1 MNGISFLAAVAALGL
16 LISFGSIYFISRLAR
31 RNSIGKRTLEFH
43 HTHETPIP
51 RLGGVGLALAFVT
64 VTVFYLAGNFPA
76 DNKEDC
82 RMVLAA
88 AIAMFALG
96 LWDDLKPIGAR
107 RKLVGQI
114 LIASAAFAMGI
125 GIYNVSVPFTHATL
139 ELGLWAWPVTVLW
152 LVATTN
158 LINLI
163 DGLDGLAGGI
173 CLMLM
178 ILLTY
183 VGGESCASFI
193 AAGMIGALVGFLNF
207 NLPPARI
214 YLGDGGAYFLGFLIG
229 SLSLVSSQKGSII
242 AALIAPLFV
251 LALPILDT
259 SLAILRRGLSGLPLF
274 RADRRHLH
282 HRILKT
288 GVARREVVLGAYI
301 FTAFFLVL
309 GFVTFWN
316 HNEHLPILI
325 GFGALFILLTAGKL
339 SFTNEWFSVGRVLG
353 NSISMRADIQFALA
367 QTRWLILGSERG
379 ATLENICE
387 DTALIARKLGFSSM
401 VIQMDSVEKK
411 WMFTES
417 TGEVCW
423 KFQQKLPSHN
433 ECQLELTAC
442 IPASENPIGTTA
454 PDIRRLKDEV
464 TFEIISDLLV
474 EGWVKAVNEWRC
486 HHHDLPPRF
495 NLQKPD

>member
-1 MNGISFLAAVAALGL
+1 MNGIGLLVFVAALGL
-16 LISFGSIYFISRLAR
+16 LISSGSIYFITHLAR
-31 RNSIGKRTLEFH
+31 RNRLGKRALEFH
-43 HTHETPIP
+43 HTHENPIP
-51 RLGGVGLALAFVT
+51 RLGGVGLALAFV
-64 VTVFYLAGNFPA
+64 VTTIFYLTGNFSA
-76 DNKEDC
+76 DGKEDC
-82 RMVLAA
+82 RIILAA
-88 AIAMFALG
+88 AAAMFALG

-107 RKLVGQI
+107 RKLLGQI
-114 LIASAAFAMGI
+114 LIASAAFVMGI
-125 GIYNVSVPFTHATL
+125 GIYSVSVPFTHSTL
-139 ELGLWAWPVTVLW
+139 ALGIWAWPVTVLW

-183 VGGESCASFI
+183 VGGDSCAALI

-282 HRILKT
+282 HRLLKT

-301 FTAFFLVL
+301 FTAFFLIL

-325 GFGALFILLTAGKL
+325 GFGVLFILLTAGKL

-353 NSISMRADIQFALA
+353 NSISMRAEIQFALA
-367 QTRWLILGSERG
+367 QTRWLILGSARG
-379 ATLENICE
+379 ASLENICE

-401 VIQMDSVEKK
+401 AVQMDAVEKK
-411 WMFTES
+411 WMFAES
-417 TGEVCW
+417 TGEACW

-442 IPASENPIGTTA
+442 APASDQPLDQSASN
-454 PDIRRLKDEV
+454 IRRLKDEI
-464 TFEIISDLLV
+464 TFEIISELLA
-474 EGWVKAVNEWRC
+474 EGWVKSVNEWRC
-486 HHHDLPPRF
+486 HQHDLPPRF
-495 NLQKPD
+495 NSQKPD